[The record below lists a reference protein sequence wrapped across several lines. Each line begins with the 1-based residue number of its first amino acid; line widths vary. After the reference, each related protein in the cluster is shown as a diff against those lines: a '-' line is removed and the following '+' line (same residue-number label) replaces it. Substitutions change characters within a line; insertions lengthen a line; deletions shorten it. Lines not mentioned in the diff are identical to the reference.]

1 MKTHANKSKR
11 GFVVEKISSIS
22 RMQLKIDEMADDN
35 AVVTGNKLK
44 GSIPND
50 VLECFWGIADL
61 DDEKRQKSSLKL
73 LNILNVKKV
82 RSYS

>member
-1 MKTHANKSKR
+1 
-11 GFVVEKISSIS
+11 
-22 RMQLKIDEMADDN
+22 MQLKIDEMADDN

-44 GSIPND
+44 GSTPND

-82 RSYS
+82 RSFS